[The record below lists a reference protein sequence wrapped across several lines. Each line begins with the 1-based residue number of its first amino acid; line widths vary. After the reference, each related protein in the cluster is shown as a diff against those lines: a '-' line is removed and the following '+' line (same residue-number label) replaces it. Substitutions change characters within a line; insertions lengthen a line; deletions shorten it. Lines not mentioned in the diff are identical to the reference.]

1 MTILRLNRKTSSNP
15 FLLPPRVSP
24 PDMSSSAD
32 NNKDLE
38 VPEKYLQIRVKYLQA
53 WRISHKRMSTNFL
66 PAQWDDRVRYWS
78 NHQEHRDAR
87 FRIINGPNRD
97 ANEADGAVPH
107 GIPRFWL
114 KAMKNHV
121 EIGCMV
127 RRKEF
132 KPLEHLTDIRLEF
145 GDGYDYTLIFS
156 FEENPFFSNT
166 ELRKCFNFLSFD
178 RITGLPKPW
187 EATSDTIKWKPGMDV
202 RKLPNRDT
210 VQHNNWPPFFN
221 WLSETVTE
229 AHPFKIQQY
238 FAIGEEFKDDLV
250 VRAVDWYTGALKH
263 KSR

>member
-24 PDMSSSAD
+24 PDMSSSTD

-66 PAQWDDRVRYWS
+66 PGQWDDRVRYWS

-114 KAMKNHV
+114 KAMNNHV

-229 AHPFKIQQY
+229 AHPFKIQQH